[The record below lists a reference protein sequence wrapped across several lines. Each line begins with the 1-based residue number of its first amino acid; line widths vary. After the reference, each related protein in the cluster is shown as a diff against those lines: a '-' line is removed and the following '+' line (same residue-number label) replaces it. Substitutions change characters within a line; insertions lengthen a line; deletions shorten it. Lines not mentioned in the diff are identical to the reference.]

1 MTKNSKGSISF
12 LKEIQNVCSSSII
25 HKLWLGSVIFRVAI
39 FIFGVI
45 LLLFFLISIT
55 ILKGFQSALLTPP
68 QTFTAIQTPT
78 INPTENQVPDGNLE
92 NWKTYTDLKWKY
104 QVSYPA
110 SWEEPRETHPVS
122 DYTVGFISS
131 DRDSNTFKA
140 ETPGAPTYV
149 LYITVYRKTK
159 STLEEESKL
168 RGAEVPQCALGD
180 PCPPFPPKEIIKKS
194 NSRFK
199 EYYSVLTSSNL
210 KHTIIPLPSDDR
222 YYVDIWTW
230 YTWPE
235 NDSGLY
241 DQILSTFRFLGGK
254 QKLDTSTWEKTA
266 SICGFTLKIPPDW
279 KTNPKVPTQNY
290 PCYQL
295 ASPDF
300 KYFGD
305 GSSGTYFSIGRAR
318 KSQTIASEKDY
329 VSLNNLAE
337 FFTNEVKLGNFSGI
351 ANFDPID
358 FERLYLHS
366 FVFSTENY
374 IYEIEWYIED
384 HKYIDIPY
392 TIIES
397 IETLNN
403 SFY

>member
-1 MTKNSKGSISF
+1 MLPKS
-12 LKEIQNVCSSSII
+12 LKC
-25 HKLWLGSVIFRVAI
+25 HRCGRPAHRVAI

-230 YTWPE
+230 YTWPQ
-235 NDSGLY
+235 NDSSLY
-241 DQILSTFRFLGGK
+241 YQILSTFRFL
-254 QKLDTSTWEKTA
+254 EK
-266 SICGFTLKIPPDW
+266 
-279 KTNPKVPTQNY
+279 V
-290 PCYQL
+290 
-295 ASPDF
+295 
-300 KYFGD
+300 
-305 GSSGTYFSIGRAR
+305 
-318 KSQTIASEKDY
+318 TIAAIKNSHAVGK
-329 VSLNNLAE
+329 VVNFQIINNLNKSI
-337 FFTNEVKLGNFSGI
+337 FFTYGCSWPV
-351 ANFDPID
+351 
-358 FERLYLHS
+358 
-366 FVFSTENY
+366 
-374 IYEIEWYIED
+374 IYKVEGDDLI
-384 HKYIDIPY
+384 
-392 TIIES
+392 
-397 IETLNN
+397 
-403 SFY
+403 